1 MKTPQV
7 ELVSDTDKLSS
18 DASASRRSRNQLW
31 KLANLETHRPVL
43 NEEDCSEVVNVISYY
58 CTRYLEQV
66 EGKVVVLKERSFE
79 QLKHPIDLY
88 LVLPYTTRFDER
100 YVRRLRKKFKRLTK
114 ALSFN
119 HGRHTFMTV
128 TFDMKKRVSLHQM
141 YKEFSK
147 GVSQLI
153 DRIKKKYRLFGYL
166 KTFEFTHSYL
176 IHAHILLIG
185 VDFISPEWLTET
197 LEKIGL
203 GKIKHIKEFKG
214 NVKSAFGYFFKYVR
228 KQFNVPSNHDG
239 GINENLLLAWA
250 LGIRSF
256 SMSKSLVDL
265 SSSSKT
271 NFEVKFE
278 WYYIGTFEDKGVYG
292 VLTWKEFAM
301 LYYGDG

>member
-1 MKTPQV
+1 
-7 ELVSDTDKLSS
+7 
-18 DASASRRSRNQLW
+18 
-31 KLANLETHRPVL
+31 
-43 NEEDCSEVVNVISYY
+43 
-58 CTRYLEQV
+58 
-66 EGKVVVLKERSFE
+66 
-79 QLKHPIDLY
+79 
-88 LVLPYTTRFDER
+88 
-100 YVRRLRKKFKRLTK
+100 
-114 ALSFN
+114 
-119 HGRHTFMTV
+119 
-128 TFDMKKRVSLHQM
+128 M

-147 GVSQLI
+147 AVSQLI
-153 DRIKKKYRLFGYL
+153 DRIKKKYQLFGYL
-166 KTFEFTHSYL
+166 KTFEFTRSSYL

-197 LEKIGL
+197 LEKLGL

-228 KQFNVPSNHDG
+228 KQFNAPSNHDG

-256 SMSKSLVDL
+256 SMSKSLVYL
-265 SSSSKT
+265 SSSNKN

-278 WYYIGTFEDKGVYG
+278 WYYIGKFEDKGVYG